1 MNAWLISVMNRF
13 GYFGICF
20 LIALENIFPPIPSE
34 VILTFSGFMT
44 TTTKLTIPLVILF
57 STLGSTIGA
66 LLLYYI
72 GRILNKDRLIKLVS
86 GRLGRLI
93 RLKPKDILKAD
104 QWFNNRGN
112 ITVFFCRFIPIIRS
126 LISIPAGMSEMPL
139 TRFLL
144 YTITGTLIW
153 NSVLVLLGYY
163 MGSNWLKISI
173 WLEKFSYAVVIS
185 IVLIIVIC
193 FFIIRRKKALIKQ
206 NTR

>member
-1 MNAWLISVMNRF
+1 MEAWLISVMNRF

-72 GRILNKDRLIKLVS
+72 GKILNKDRLIKLVS

-139 TRFLL
+139 SRFLL
-144 YTITGTLIW
+144 YTIIGTLIW

-163 MGSNWLKISI
+163 MGSNWLQISI
-173 WLEKFSYAVVIS
+173 WLEKFTYVVVIIIIIF
-185 IVLIIVIC
+185 IVVWLLYN
-193 FFIIRRKKALIKQ
+193 KKKK
-206 NTR
+206 RPHK